1 MRLVLGGIAQGKRD
15 YVKTAYQISEN
26 DIFSGEQ
33 TELEQLSGVVAVD
46 QFHLWVKRKIKE
58 GADVPELTEIFI
70 KQNPDCIVICDEVG
84 CGVVP
89 VEKEE
94 RDYREQVGR
103 MQIVLA
109 KASESVERVI
119 CGIAQ
124 KIK

>member
-26 DIFSGEQ
+26 DIFSG
-33 TELEQLSGVVAVD
+33 EQLSGVVAVD

-94 RDYREQVGR
+94 REYREQVGR

>member
-26 DIFSGEQ
+26 DIVSGEQ
-33 TELEQLSGVVAVD
+33 TELEQLSGAVAVD
-46 QFHLWVKRKIKE
+46 RFHLWVKRKIKE
-58 GADVPELTEIFI
+58 GADVPELTELFI
-70 KQNPDCIVICDEVG
+70 EQNPDCIVICDEVG

-89 VEKEE
+89 IEREE
-94 RDYREQVGR
+94 REYREQVGR

-109 KASESVERVI
+109 KSSESVERVI

>member
-1 MRLVLGGIAQGKRD
+1 M
-15 YVKTAYQISEN
+15 
-26 DIFSGEQ
+26 
-33 TELEQLSGVVAVD
+33 
-46 QFHLWVKRKIKE
+46 
-58 GADVPELTEIFI
+58 
-70 KQNPDCIVICDEVG
+70 ICDEVG

-94 RDYREQVGR
+94 REYREQVGR